1 MILEDMGR
9 LCHVVVC
16 VCFFLLTK
24 VSYDTDETYQI
35 EARKGASIQV
45 IGAPSFVKGK
55 VDMVVAQEQG

>member
-1 MILEDMGR
+1 M
-9 LCHVVVC
+9 VVC